1 MRRIKQL
8 ILTLLCLSMVMT
20 SAIGTAYADTT
31 GYTVNAAAG
40 QSEATLNDELYQ
52 QWADACNGKFS
63 AEALKEFAVN
73 LKNEYVPRVLYGI
86 TQKFTFARPS
96 AESMKI
102 GLELYYNDYKKAD
115 LASVTSNGKEYKL
128 GIHRLCIGSG
138 RSWGQQ
144 AGNVSG
150 LFRKVGLLHPGYFLW
165 RNV

>member
-20 SAIGTAYADTT
+20 SAIGTAYADTA

-40 QSEATLNDELYQ
+40 QSEAALNDELYQ

-86 TQKFTFARPS
+86 MQKFTFARPS
-96 AESMKI
+96 AEGMKI
-102 GLELYYNDYKKAD
+102 GLELVYKDNSKAE

-128 GIHRLCIGSG
+128 SIHRLRIGEG
-138 RSWGQQ
+138 RSCGQQ

-150 LFRKVGLLHPGYFLW
+150 LFRKVGLLHPVYFLW

>member
-20 SAIGTAYADTT
+20 SAIGTAYADTA

-52 QWADACNGKFS
+52 QWADACNEKFS

-73 LKNEYVPRVLYGI
+73 LKNEYVPRVLYCI
-86 TQKFTFARPS
+86 TQKFTFARRS

-102 GLELYYNDYKKAD
+102 GVELYYNEYKKAD
-115 LASVTSNGKEYKL
+115 LASGTSDGKEYKL
-128 GIHRLCIGSG
+128 SSNRAAL
-138 RSWGQQ
+138 
-144 AGNVSG
+144 
-150 LFRKVGLLHPGYFLW
+150 
-165 RNV
+165 

>member
-1 MRRIKQL
+1 M
-8 ILTLLCLSMVMT
+8 
-20 SAIGTAYADTT
+20 
-31 GYTVNAAAG
+31 
-40 QSEATLNDELYQ
+40 NDELYN

-86 TQKFTFARPS
+86 MQKFTFARPS
-96 AESMKI
+96 AEGMKI

-138 RSWGQQ
+138 RS
-144 AGNVSG
+144 
-150 LFRKVGLLHPGYFLW
+150 
-165 RNV
+165 